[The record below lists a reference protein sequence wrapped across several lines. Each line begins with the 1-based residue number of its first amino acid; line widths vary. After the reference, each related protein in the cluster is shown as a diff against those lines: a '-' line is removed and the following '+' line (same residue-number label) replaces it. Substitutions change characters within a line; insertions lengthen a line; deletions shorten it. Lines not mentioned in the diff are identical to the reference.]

1 MRVDEREGEARRRE
15 PPGLLAAFAHP
26 VAAVKS
32 IHLASVLAIA
42 PGIDELRH
50 TDRAHVRPDVIA
62 GLSVAAIAIPA
73 SLGMASLA
81 GVSPSVGIYATLLP
95 LVVYAIFGSSRQII
109 VGPEGATAALTAAA
123 LAPLAIAQ
131 SAHYVELAALLALM
145 AGIVLLI
152 GSLLGLGF
160 MADFLSKPVLLGY
173 INGTAVLIISSQL
186 GKLFGLSISSDD
198 FIHRIGEF
206 GREVPD
212 SHWKTVALSAAL
224 LGLAILLR
232 IYLPR
237 FPVALSLVVLGWLL
251 SVSLDLKAH
260 GVATVGHVPRGLP
273 SVQLPAI
280 HLADVRRLVLPAIG
294 LALVGFGDATAN
306 GRVFARRRG
315 YELDANQDLA
325 GLAGAQIASAFTG
338 GMPVSS
344 SGSRT
349 AVSDAAG
356 GRTRIVSLTTAGLVA
371 LFAAFAMPLIE
382 PLPQAVLGVVVVAAA
397 IGLIDV
403 EDVLKL
409 KRVRTWELGL
419 AISAFAGV
427 LLFGLLDGIIV
438 AVGLSIGVF
447 VYRAVRPHDA
457 VLGAVEDIDGYHD
470 ITRLERAQTLPGL
483 VVYRFDAPI
492 FFPNALYFRQ
502 QVLGLVARAEPTPRW
517 VLLNAEAVTY
527 VDATA
532 IDMLLG
538 LRAELADA
546 GILLAVAR
554 AKGMLRDVFES
565 TGVTAAIGP
574 ENFYPTVRSGVAAFS
589 TRTG

>member
-1 MRVDEREGEARRRE
+1 M
-15 PPGLLAAFAHP
+15 
-26 VAAVKS
+26 
-32 IHLASVLAIA
+32 
-42 PGIDELRH
+42 
-50 TDRAHVRPDVIA
+50 IA
-62 GLSVAAIAIPA
+62 GLSVAAIAVPA

-81 GVSPSVGIYATLLP
+81 GVPPSVGIYATLLP
-95 LVVYAIFGSSRQII
+95 LVVYAIFGSSRQVI

-123 LAPLAIAQ
+123 LAPIAIAQ
-131 SAHYVELAALLALM
+131 SPRYVELAALLALM
-145 AGIVLLI
+145 AGVVLLV

-224 LGLAILLR
+224 LGLAIVLR

-251 SVSLDLKAH
+251 SVSLDLKSH
-260 GVATVGHVPRGLP
+260 GVATVGHVPSGLP
-273 SVQLPAI
+273 SVHAPPI
-280 HLADVRRLVLPAIG
+280 HFTDVRKLVLPAIG
-294 LALVGFGDATAN
+294 IALVGFGDATAI

-349 AVSDAAG
+349 TVSDAAG

-457 VLGAVEDIDGYHD
+457 VLGAVEDVDGYHD
-470 ITRLERAQTLPGL
+470 ITRLEGAQTLPGL

-502 QVLGLVARAEPTPRW
+502 QVLGLVARAEPKPRW

-532 IDMLLG
+532 VDMLLE
-538 LRAELADA
+538 LQDRARGRRHPPRRRAREGNAPRRVRLDRRHRGDRAGELLPDGAD
-546 GILLAVAR
+546 GC
-554 AKGMLRDVFES
+554 GSVFNPN
-565 TGVTAAIGP
+565 G
-574 ENFYPTVRSGVAAFS
+574 
-589 TRTG
+589 